1 MESFYME
8 RRTGMNELMNITEQT
23 PIEIA
28 LGVDADGMTT
38 AKQLY
43 NFLELNPAHYKRWTT
58 QNIVRNPYGE
68 ENIDYFPFT
77 INGEWGGRATT
88 DYKIT
93 ANFAKKLSMM
103 TSSPKGE
110 IAREYFLSCEK
121 VIKENIAALKKENQK
136 LKLLTV
142 SKSQKF
148 SAMYPKFDLLTK
160 SLHISMKE
168 LYKKI
173 FDIMQ
178 SERGIDLTSKT
189 LQYCYEHNLSD
200 CYTMTVIQEDPQLFL
215 CMYEVVDSMIAD
227 LN

>member
-1 MESFYME
+1 ME

>member
-1 MESFYME
+1 MG
-8 RRTGMNELMNITEQT
+8 RRTEMNELVNTTEQT

-43 NFLELNPAHYKRWTT
+43 KFLELNSTNYKRWTT
-58 QNIVRNPYGE
+58 KNIVQNPYGE
-68 ENIDYFPFT
+68 ENVDYFPFVLHD
-77 INGEWGGRATT
+77 ECGGQATT

-173 FDIMQ
+173 FDTMQ

-200 CYTMTVIQEDPQLFL
+200 CYTMTVIQEDPQLFI
-215 CMYEVVDSMIAD
+215 CMYEIVDDMIAN
-227 LN
+227 LK

>member
-1 MESFYME
+1 ME

-28 LGVDADGMTT
+28 LGVDSDGMTT

>member
-1 MESFYME
+1 
-8 RRTGMNELMNITEQT
+8 MNELMNITEQT

-43 NFLELNPAHYKRWTT
+43 NFLELNPAHYKRWAT

-121 VIKENIAALKKENQK
+121 VIKENIATLKKENQK

-142 SKSQKF
+142 SNSQKF
-148 SAMYPKFDLLTK
+148 SAMYPKFSLLTE
-160 SLHISMKE
+160 SLNISMKD
-168 LYKKI
+168 LYKRI
-173 FDIMQ
+173 FKTMQ
-178 SERGIDLTSKT
+178 SKHGIDLTSKT

-215 CMYEVVDSMIAD
+215 CMYEVVDNMIAD

>member
-1 MESFYME
+1 
-8 RRTGMNELMNITEQT
+8 MNITEQT

-43 NFLELNPAHYKRWTT
+43 NFLELNPAYYKRWAT

-110 IAREYFLSCEK
+110 AARDYFLSCEK
-121 VIKENIAALKKENQK
+121 VVKENIATLKKENQK

-142 SKSQKF
+142 SNSQKF
-148 SAMYPKFDLLTK
+148 SAMYPKF
-160 SLHISMKE
+160 SSA
-168 LYKKI
+168 
-173 FDIMQ
+173 
-178 SERGIDLTSKT
+178 
-189 LQYCYEHNLSD
+189 N
-200 CYTMTVIQEDPQLFL
+200 
-215 CMYEVVDSMIAD
+215 
-227 LN
+227 